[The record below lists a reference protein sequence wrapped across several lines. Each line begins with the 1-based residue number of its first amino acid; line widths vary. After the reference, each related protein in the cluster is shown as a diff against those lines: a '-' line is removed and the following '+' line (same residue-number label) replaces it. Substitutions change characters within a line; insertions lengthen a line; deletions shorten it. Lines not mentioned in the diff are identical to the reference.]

1 MQLGTA
7 TYIPKYGDSVEING
21 AEYTIEAAPEVESLP
36 EVAELQDSIAIIER
50 NYMQYKNKMEQIA
63 LRDSG
68 KAEQMRRKLE
78 KVRRY
83 MDDMLGNL

>member
-7 TYIPKYGDSVEING
+7 VYVPKYGDSVVIEG
-21 AEYTIEAAPEVESLP
+21 TDYTIEAAPEIETMP
-36 EVAELQDSIAIIER
+36 EVAELQDTLAIVER
-50 NYMQYKNKMEQIA
+50 NYLQYKNKMEQIA

-68 KAEQMRRKLE
+68 KAEQMRKKLE

-83 MDDMLGNL
+83 MDDMLGNI

>member
-1 MQLGTA
+1 MGTA
-7 TYIPKYGDSVEING
+7 TYIPKYGDSIVIEG
-21 AEYTIEAAPEVESLP
+21 ADYTIEAAPEVETMP
-36 EVAELQDSIAIIER
+36 EVAELQDSLEAMER

-68 KAEQMRRKLE
+68 KADQMRKKLE